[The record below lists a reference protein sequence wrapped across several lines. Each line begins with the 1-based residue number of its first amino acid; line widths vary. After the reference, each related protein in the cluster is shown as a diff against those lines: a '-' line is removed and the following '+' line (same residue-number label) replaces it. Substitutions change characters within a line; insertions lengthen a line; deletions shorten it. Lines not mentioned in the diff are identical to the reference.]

1 MSEYQYYE
9 FRAIDQPLTRQQQEE
24 LRSLSSRAEITA
36 TRFQNEYNYGD
47 FRGSTEELMKRYFD
61 AFLYLANWGTRQL
74 IFRLPKETLDRKT
87 AEQYC
92 HHENASVT
100 ATRDHVVI
108 SLHLEQEEADDWLEG
123 EGLIDELL
131 PLRDAL
137 AEGDLRLLYLAW
149 LSGIRQADD
158 YDEDPEDELEPPVP
172 AGLNQ
177 LDDSLRAVID
187 FLEMDEDL
195 IAVAAEASPPLQE
208 QKPGSDDLGAWV
220 TTLPAGEKDKL
231 LTMLARGQAARAE
244 ALLKRRFR
252 ETQPKQPVAAPSRT
266 AFQLLEAADEH
277 IIARQKAEKQ
287 RAAAEYQQRL
297 NDLAA
302 SEDTM
307 WQQVD
312 DLIATKKVAAYD
324 RAIDLLR
331 QLRELA
337 EHENETALFANR
349 VAHIRACYRT
359 LYGLHSRLD
368 NAKMPK

>member
-1 MSEYQYYE
+1 MDRRLPPLGRSPVSEYQYYE
-9 FRAIDQPLTRQQQEE
+9 FRAIDEPLTRHQQEE

-47 FRGSTEELMKRYFD
+47 FRGSPEELMKRYFD

-158 YDEDPEDELEPPVP
+158 YDEDPEDEPEPPVP

-195 IAVAAEASPPLQE
+195 IAVAA
-208 QKPGSDDLGAWV
+208 
-220 TTLPAGEKDKL
+220 
-231 LTMLARGQAARAE
+231 
-244 ALLKRRFR
+244 
-252 ETQPKQPVAAPSRT
+252 
-266 AFQLLEAADEH
+266 
-277 IIARQKAEKQ
+277 
-287 RAAAEYQQRL
+287 
-297 NDLAA
+297 
-302 SEDTM
+302 
-307 WQQVD
+307 
-312 DLIATKKVAAYD
+312 
-324 RAIDLLR
+324 
-331 QLRELA
+331 
-337 EHENETALFANR
+337 
-349 VAHIRACYRT
+349 
-359 LYGLHSRLD
+359 
-368 NAKMPK
+368 